1 MMKVLALA
9 MLFCASQAKIKPIS
23 KSYMDIPLLPRKS

>member
-9 MLFCASQAKIKPIS
+9 MLFCASQAKMEAFKHVLHGES
-23 KSYMDIPLLPRKS
+23 PLT